1 MGKFMLKL
9 IGMYIPF
16 VLVIL
21 GIGACSFIYKDNIL
35 GGFGQSEEVIEDAG
49 ELPVDVEP
57 VEESPTFNDIVTEEP
72 TTEEELETVDEGTES
87 STDGGLPPIGECVCP
102 ETDK

>member
-49 ELPVDVEP
+49 ELPVDAEP
-57 VEESPTFNDIVTEEP
+57 VEENPTFNDIVTEEP

>member
-21 GIGACSFIYKDNIL
+21 GIGACSFAYKDQL
-35 GGFGQSEEVIEDAG
+35 FGRFNSSEEVAED
-49 ELPVDVEP
+49 VVEP
-57 VEESPTFNDIVTEEP
+57 EPTFDEIVTEEP
-72 TTEEELETVDEGTES
+72 TEPELEIVDEGTES
-87 STDGGLPPIGECVCP
+87 STDGGLPPIGECTCP
-102 ETDK
+102 DK

>member
-21 GIGACSFIYKDNIL
+21 GIGACSFVYKDEL
-35 GGFGQSEEVIEDAG
+35 FGGFNQTEEVTEDAG
-49 ELPVDVEP
+49 TLPVNVVPVEP
-57 VEESPTFNDIVTEEP
+57 EPIVDEVAPEE
-72 TTEEELETVDEGTES
+72 TTEPESEIVDEGTES
-87 STDGGLPPIGECVCP
+87 STDGGLPPIGECFCP
-102 ETDK
+102 NK

>member
-57 VEESPTFNDIVTEEP
+57 VEENPTFNDIVTEEP

-102 ETDK
+102 NRS

>member
-21 GIGACSFIYKDNIL
+21 GIGACSFVYKDEL
-35 GGFGQSEEVIEDAG
+35 FGRFNSSEEVTEDAG
-49 ELPVDVEP
+49 TLPVNVVPVEP
-57 VEESPTFNDIVTEEP
+57 EPIVDEVAPEEP
-72 TTEEELETVDEGTES
+72 TEPESEIVDEGTES
-87 STDGGLPPIGECVCP
+87 STDSGLPPIGECFCP
-102 ETDK
+102 NK

>member
-21 GIGACSFIYKDNIL
+21 GIGACSFVYKDEL
-35 GGFGQSEEVIEDAG
+35 FGRFNSSEEVVED
-49 ELPVDVEP
+49 VVEP
-57 VEESPTFNDIVTEEP
+57 EPTFDEIVTEEP
-72 TTEEELETVDEGTES
+72 TEPESEIVDEGTES
-87 STDGGLPPIGECVCP
+87 STDGGLPPIGECTCP
-102 ETDK
+102 DK

>member
-87 STDGGLPPIGECVCP
+87 STDGGLPPIGECTCP
-102 ETDK
+102 DK

>member
-21 GIGACSFIYKDNIL
+21 GIGACSFVYKDEL
-35 GGFGQSEEVIEDAG
+35 FGGFNQTEEVTED
-49 ELPVDVEP
+49 VVEP
-57 VEESPTFNDIVTEEP
+57 EPIVDEVAPEEP
-72 TTEEELETVDEGTES
+72 TEPELEIVDEGTES
-87 STDGGLPPIGECVCP
+87 STDGGLPPIGECTCP
-102 ETDK
+102 DK

>member
-21 GIGACSFIYKDNIL
+21 GIGACSFVYKDEL
-35 GGFGQSEEVIEDAG
+35 FGRFNSSKEVVED
-49 ELPVDVEP
+49 VVEP
-57 VEESPTFNDIVTEEP
+57 EPIVDQVAPEEP
-72 TTEEELETVDEGTES
+72 TEPELEIVDEGTES
-87 STDGGLPPIGECVCP
+87 STDGGLPPIGECTCP
-102 ETDK
+102 DK

>member
-21 GIGACSFIYKDNIL
+21 GIGACSFIYKDSLL

>member
-21 GIGACSFIYKDNIL
+21 GIGACSFVYKDEL
-35 GGFGQSEEVIEDAG
+35 FGRFNSSEEVTEDVG
-49 ELPVDVEP
+49 QLPTDAEP
-57 VEESPTFNDIVTEEP
+57 MGDEVAPEEP
-72 TTEEELETVDEGTES
+72 TEPESEIVDEGTES
-87 STDGGLPPIGECVCP
+87 STDSGLPPIGECFCP
-102 ETDK
+102 NK

>member
-21 GIGACSFIYKDNIL
+21 GVGACSFAYKDQL
-35 GGFGQSEEVIEDAG
+35 FGGFNQTEEVTEDVG
-49 ELPVDVEP
+49 QLPTDAEPIVDQVAP
-57 VEESPTFNDIVTEEP
+57 EEP

>member
-21 GIGACSFIYKDNIL
+21 GIGACSFVYKDEL
-35 GGFGQSEEVIEDAG
+35 FGGFNQTEEVTED
-49 ELPVDVEP
+49 VVEP
-57 VEESPTFNDIVTEEP
+57 EPIVDEVAPEEP
-72 TTEEELETVDEGTES
+72 TEPELEIVDEGTES
-87 STDGGLPPIGECVCP
+87 STDGGLPPIGECTCP
-102 ETDK
+102 NK

>member
-21 GIGACSFIYKDNIL
+21 AIGACSFVYKDELFNRTKI
-35 GGFGQSEEVIEDAG
+35 GAEWNKAEEVTEDVGQLPTDAELMVDEVASEE
-49 ELPVDVEP
+49 
-57 VEESPTFNDIVTEEP
+57 
-72 TTEEELETVDEGTES
+72 TTEPESEIVDEGTES
-87 STDGGLPPIGECVCP
+87 STDSGLPPIGECFCP
-102 ETDK
+102 NK

>member
-1 MGKFMLKL
+1 
-9 IGMYIPF
+9 MYIPF

-21 GIGACSFIYKDNIL
+21 GIGACSFIYKDSLL

>member
-21 GIGACSFIYKDNIL
+21 GIGACSFVYKDEL
-35 GGFGQSEEVIEDAG
+35 FGRFNSSEEVVED
-49 ELPVDVEP
+49 VVEP
-57 VEESPTFNDIVTEEP
+57 EPIVDQVAPEEP
-72 TTEEELETVDEGTES
+72 TEPELEIVDEGTES
-87 STDGGLPPIGECVCP
+87 STDGGLPPIGECTCP
-102 ETDK
+102 DK